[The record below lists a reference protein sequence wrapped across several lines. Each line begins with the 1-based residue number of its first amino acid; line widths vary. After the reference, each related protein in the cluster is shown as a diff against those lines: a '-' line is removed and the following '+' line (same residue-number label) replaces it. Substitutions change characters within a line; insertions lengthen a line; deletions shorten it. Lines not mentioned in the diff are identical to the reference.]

1 RLSRRRF
8 WRSAEDV
15 AGQADKAAAYAT
27 LYEALVTFSKVLA
40 PFLPFLSE
48 AIYQNLVVG
57 PGVARPGEDSV
68 HLCDY
73 PEVDE
78 ARIDR
83 ALEQQVATTRLV
95 VRLGRRLRERHQIKT
110 RQPLAR
116 VTVVHHDPL
125 VRAAV
130 QGHADRVADE
140 LNVKEVVVR

>member
-1 RLSRRRF
+1 
-8 WRSAEDV
+8 
-15 AGQADKAAAYAT
+15 
-27 LYEALVTFSKVLA
+27 
-40 PFLPFLSE
+40 SE

-83 ALEQQVATTRLV
+83 TLEQQVATTRLV

-125 VRAAV
+125 VRVAI
-130 QGHADRVADE
+130 QGHAELVADE
-140 LNVKEVVVR
+140 LNVKEVVVREDDQDLAALSFKADFKRLGRRFGKQMKDAAARIAALTPSE